1 MKHRFAL
8 ALAIWLAV
16 ESTLTCAA
24 QAPDTARVADAV
36 RRALPG
42 TTISAVRAAPLP
54 GLLEVVAGRNVFY
67 TDVGGRF
74 LVIGS
79 IYDLATAQDLTAQRK
94 SELTRIAWEQLPL
107 ADAIRFG
114 SGPRKLAVFLDPD
127 CPWCR
132 KLHEGLHEI
141 DDIEV
146 YVFLFPVEALHPGVR
161 EKSIRILCATDP
173 RAALDHALRGEAI
186 TGTKNCADAAPR
198 IDTITRFAQAQG
210 IAGTPTLVAP
220 DGRVHGG
227 YLAPDALRAWL
238 DSSTP
243 RATTTNTS
251 PPTKKE
257 HP

>member
-1 MKHRFAL
+1 MKRHIAIVL
-8 ALAIWLAV
+8 ALALAV
-16 ESTLTCAA
+16 ESTLACAV

-67 TDVGGRF
+67 TDTDGRF

-79 IYDLATAQDLTAQRK
+79 LYDLATAQDLTAQRK
-94 SELTRIAWEQLPL
+94 RELTRIAWKQLPL

-132 KLHEGLHEI
+132 KLHAGLHEI

-146 YVFLFPVEALHPGVR
+146 HVFLFPVEALHPGVR

-173 RAALDHALRGEAI
+173 RAALDAALQGEAV

-198 IDTITRFAQAQG
+198 IDAITHFAQTHD
-210 IAGTPTLVAP
+210 ITGTPTLVAP

-243 RATTTNTS
+243 RTTTTNTS